1 MFSCVSNSSC
11 VCFISMCF
19 WISLLLLI
27 CMCFYLPVFLNLP
40 VFVNLSGFL
49 FLSELYNLPVFLNL
63 PFFLIFLSFFNL
75 HVFLNLLD
83 VLSLLS
89 LSFLISMN
97 FSNLQLTTLT
107 LLSPIFH
114 PTPTSQSLIKQQDII
129 MFLFLSPLFPYFIL
143 LPLHRVQWNNTIY
156 LCFGFTL
163 FFLLLFILLSF
174 RKAYKTISKNLHY
187 LIVLFID
194 QTIRNLST

>member
-1 MFSCVSNSSC
+1 M
-11 VCFISMCF
+11 
-19 WISLLLLI
+19 
-27 CMCFYLPVFLNLP
+27 
-40 VFVNLSGFL
+40 
-49 FLSELYNLPVFLNL
+49 
-63 PFFLIFLSFFNL
+63 
-75 HVFLNLLD
+75 FLNLLD

-114 PTPTSQSLIKQQDII
+114 PTPTSQSSIKQQDIF
-129 MFLFLSPLFPYFIL
+129 MFLFLSLLFPFFIL

-156 LCFGFTL
+156 LCFCFSLLFFLISSYSHFTEFNETTRYIYVSVSLSSFSSFQSINKIHLCFCFTL